1 MERGI
6 PDPHALVED
15 QYVQTNI
22 RADQL
27 DYYIKQLKDEQDRLL
42 RRIEKLKERHD
53 GLLDEDFKVE
63 EDDKGIPT
71 LEQLEQMKQGF
82 VKNIGG
88 QLIKTNTG
96 IQVLTEEA
104 PALNEGISKKKT
116 TVYAN
121 SPTKKNWR
129 RENEEEEEN
138 NRSGSK
144 GRQGS
149 PDANYVNINRGNVKG
164 YDDPFETES
173 QKKAREE

>member
-1 MERGI
+1 
-6 PDPHALVED
+6 
-15 QYVQTNI
+15 
-22 RADQL
+22 
-27 DYYIKQLKDEQDRLL
+27 
-42 RRIEKLKERHD
+42 
-53 GLLDEDFKVE
+53 
-63 EDDKGIPT
+63 
-71 LEQLEQMKQGF
+71 
-82 VKNIGG
+82 
-88 QLIKTNTG
+88 
-96 IQVLTEEA
+96 VLTEEA

-173 QKKAREE
+173 